1 MVSFFIS
8 VIVAQY
14 DSIRLSFWYNCLMNI
29 KQTQQQLSEFAS
41 DRDWEQFHTPKNLTM
56 ALSVEASELVEIF
69 QWLTPEQSSNLNDKQ
84 MNAVNEEVADV
95 AIYLLRL
102 CDVLGINLSDVVE
115 NKIKVNGEK
124 YPVDLSKGNAK
135 KYNQRED

>member
-1 MVSFFIS
+1 MDFIG
-8 VIVAQY
+8 VIVDHN
-14 DSIRLSFWYNCLMNI
+14 DSICLSLWYNCVMNI
-29 KQTQQQLSEFAS
+29 KQIQQQLSKFAS

-69 QWLTPEQSSNLNDKQ
+69 QWLTPDQSSNLSDKQ
-84 MNAVNEEVADV
+84 MVAIEEEVADV

-102 CDVLGINLSDVVE
+102 CDVLDINLSDVVE
-115 NKIKVNGEK
+115 NKIKVNDEK

>member
-1 MVSFFIS
+1 
-8 VIVAQY
+8 
-14 DSIRLSFWYNCLMNI
+14 MNI
-29 KQTQQQLSEFAS
+29 KQIQKQLSEFAS

-84 MNAVNEEVADV
+84 INAVNEEVADV

-102 CDVLGINLSDVVE
+102 CDVLDINLSDVVE
-115 NKIKVNGEK
+115 NKIKVNSEK

>member
-1 MVSFFIS
+1 
-8 VIVAQY
+8 
-14 DSIRLSFWYNCLMNI
+14 MNI
-29 KQTQQQLSEFAS
+29 KQIQEQLSEFAS

-102 CDVLGINLSDVVE
+102 CDVLDINLSDVVE

>member
-1 MVSFFIS
+1 
-8 VIVAQY
+8 
-14 DSIRLSFWYNCLMNI
+14 MNI
-29 KQTQQQLSEFAS
+29 KQIQNQLSDFAS

-56 ALSVEASELVEIF
+56 ALSVETSELVEIF
-69 QWLTPEQSSNLNDKQ
+69 QWLTPEQSSNLSNKQ
-84 MNAVNEEVADV
+84 MKAIEEEVADV

-102 CDVLGINLSDVVE
+102 SDVLGVNLSDVVE

-124 YPVDLSKGNAK
+124 YPVALSKGNAK

>member
-1 MVSFFIS
+1 M
-8 VIVAQY
+8 
-14 DSIRLSFWYNCLMNI
+14 DI
-29 KQTQQQLSEFAS
+29 KQIQQQLSKFAS

-102 CDVLGINLSDVVE
+102 CDVLDINLSDVVE

>member
-1 MVSFFIS
+1 
-8 VIVAQY
+8 
-14 DSIRLSFWYNCLMNI
+14 
-29 KQTQQQLSEFAS
+29 
-41 DRDWEQFHTPKNLTM
+41 M

-102 CDVLGINLSDVVE
+102 CDVLDINLSDVVE

>member
-1 MVSFFIS
+1 
-8 VIVAQY
+8 
-14 DSIRLSFWYNCLMNI
+14 
-29 KQTQQQLSEFAS
+29 
-41 DRDWEQFHTPKNLTM
+41 M
-56 ALSVEASELVEIF
+56 ALSVEVSELVEIF

>member
-1 MVSFFIS
+1 
-8 VIVAQY
+8 
-14 DSIRLSFWYNCLMNI
+14 MNI
-29 KQTQQQLSEFAS
+29 KQIQEQLSEFAS

-69 QWLTPEQSSNLNDKQ
+69 QWLTPEQSSNLNHKQ
-84 MNAVNEEVADV
+84 INAVNEEVADV

-115 NKIKVNGEK
+115 NKIKVNGDK

>member
-1 MVSFFIS
+1 
-8 VIVAQY
+8 
-14 DSIRLSFWYNCLMNI
+14 MNI
-29 KQTQQQLSEFAS
+29 KQIQEQLSGFAS

-102 CDVLGINLSDVVE
+102 CDVLNINLSDVVE

>member
-1 MVSFFIS
+1 
-8 VIVAQY
+8 
-14 DSIRLSFWYNCLMNI
+14 MNI
-29 KQTQQQLSEFAS
+29 KQIQEQLSEFAS

-84 MNAVNEEVADV
+84 INAVNEEVADV

-115 NKIKVNGEK
+115 NKIKVNGDK

>member
-1 MVSFFIS
+1 
-8 VIVAQY
+8 
-14 DSIRLSFWYNCLMNI
+14 MNI
-29 KQTQQQLSEFAS
+29 KQIQQQLSKFAS

-69 QWLTPEQSSNLNDKQ
+69 QWLTPDQSSNLSDKQ
-84 MNAVNEEVADV
+84 MVAIEEEVADV

-102 CDVLGINLSDVVE
+102 CDVLGINLSDTVE

-124 YPVDLSKGNAK
+124 YPVAFSKGNAK
-135 KYNQRED
+135 KYNQREDLISS

>member
-1 MVSFFIS
+1 
-8 VIVAQY
+8 
-14 DSIRLSFWYNCLMNI
+14 MNI
-29 KQTQQQLSEFAS
+29 KQIQEQLSEFAS

-102 CDVLGINLSDVVE
+102 CDVLDINLSDVVE
-115 NKIKVNGEK
+115 NKIKVNSEK

>member
-1 MVSFFIS
+1 
-8 VIVAQY
+8 
-14 DSIRLSFWYNCLMNI
+14 MNI
-29 KQTQQQLSEFAS
+29 KQIQNQLSDFAS

-56 ALSVEASELVEIF
+56 ALSVETSELVEIF
-69 QWLTPEQSSNLNDKQ
+69 QWLTPEQSSNLSNKQ
-84 MNAVNEEVADV
+84 MKAIEEEVADV

-102 CDVLGINLSDVVE
+102 SDVLGVNLSDVVE

>member
-1 MVSFFIS
+1 
-8 VIVAQY
+8 
-14 DSIRLSFWYNCLMNI
+14 MNI
-29 KQTQQQLSEFAS
+29 KQIQKQLSEFAS

-84 MNAVNEEVADV
+84 INAVNEEVADV

-115 NKIKVNGEK
+115 NKIKVNGDK

>member
-1 MVSFFIS
+1 
-8 VIVAQY
+8 
-14 DSIRLSFWYNCLMNI
+14 MNI
-29 KQTQQQLSEFAS
+29 KQIQKQLSEFAS

-102 CDVLGINLSDVVE
+102 CDVLDINLSDVVE

>member
-1 MVSFFIS
+1 
-8 VIVAQY
+8 
-14 DSIRLSFWYNCLMNI
+14 MNI
-29 KQTQQQLSEFAS
+29 KQIQEQLSEFAS

-102 CDVLGINLSDVVE
+102 CDVLDINLSDVVE

-135 KYNQRED
+135 KYNQREN

>member
-1 MVSFFIS
+1 
-8 VIVAQY
+8 
-14 DSIRLSFWYNCLMNI
+14 MNI
-29 KQTQQQLSEFAS
+29 KQIQEQLSEFAS

-102 CDVLGINLSDVVE
+102 CDVLDINLSDVVE

-124 YPVDLSKGNAK
+124 YPVDLSKGNAQ
-135 KYNQRED
+135 KYNQREN

>member
-1 MVSFFIS
+1 
-8 VIVAQY
+8 
-14 DSIRLSFWYNCLMNI
+14 MNI
-29 KQTQQQLSEFAS
+29 KQIQKQLSEFAS

-102 CDVLGINLSDVVE
+102 CDVLDINLSDVVE

-135 KYNQRED
+135 KYNQREN